1 MKRNTKLSGV
11 FYFIMIGIYKITNP
25 KGKIYIGQSRNI
37 ENRFRSYMQKSQCKS
52 QVKLKR
58 SFNKY
63 GIENHK
69 FEIIELCDFNLLN
82 KRERF
87 WQDYYN
93 VLENG
98 LNCVLQSSDEKTR
111 VHSEETRLKISE
123 AKKGKVGTM
132 KGRKHTEDAKLKMS
146 IKSKGR
152 ILPKEW
158 ADKAR
163 LNLEKSRGRKSTPE
177 SIEKRRQTIK
187 ANGGY
192 KTTEE
197 TKEKIRKANTG
208 LKRSDEVK
216 KKISIAMKNR
226 VPFSDEWRRNIGAKS
241 KGRVFSEESKLKISR
256 NSSRNSSKIVLHL
269 KTGIYFDSAKDAS
282 KCFNFKHST
291 FKSMLNGSIKTN
303 RTQCIYA

>member
-1 MKRNTKLSGV
+1 
-11 FYFIMIGIYKITNP
+11 MIGIYKITSP
-25 KGKIYIGQSRNI
+25 SKKVYIGQSINI
-37 ENRFRSYMQKSQCKS
+37 LKRWKSYNQLNCKS
-52 QVKLKR
+52 QVKLYN
-58 SFNKY
+58 SFLKH
-63 GIENHK
+63 GVDKHT
-69 FEIIELCDFNLLN
+69 FEIICECDISELNENERYYQELFN
-82 KRERF
+82 
-87 WQDYYN
+87 
-93 VLENG
+93 VVGPAG
-98 LNCVLQSSDEKTR
+98 LNCSLVNTKNKKY
-111 VHSEETRLKISE
+111 VHSEETRLIFSKQR
-123 AKKGKVGTM
+123 T
-132 KGRKHTEDAKLKMS
+132 GRKLNPE
-146 IKSKGR
+146 R
-152 ILPKEW
+152 
-158 ADKAR
+158 ADKVR

-216 KKISIAMKNR
+216 KKISMAMKNR
-226 VPFSDEWRRNIGAKS
+226 GPFSDEWRRNIGAKS

-269 KTGIYFDSAKDAS
+269 ETGAYFDSAKDAS